1 MNPERLR
8 QIEDLYH
15 SARECEPDK
24 RSAFLSG
31 ACRGDPELR
40 REVESLLAQDP
51 AREGMLDRP
60 AAALLEDSAVM
71 MLAAGARL
79 GPYQIEARIGA
90 GGMGE
95 VYRARDTRLNRTV
108 AIKIL
113 AKGAAETPKVRQRFE
128 REARAV
134 SSLNHPHI
142 CALYDVGEQDG
153 IEYLVMEYLEGE
165 TLAAR
170 IEKGPLPSADLLRYA
185 SQIADALD
193 KAHRKGMVHRD
204 LKPGN
209 VMLTKTGAKLLDF
222 GLAKGGEILQGDM
235 GSSPTLS
242 RSLTAQGTIVGTMQY
257 MSPEQLEGKRV
268 DARSDIFSFGGV
280 LYEMATGKK
289 AFEAQSQASLMA
301 AILKE
306 ESRPMRDLQPMTPLL
321 LERVVKTCLAKDP
334 DERPQSAHD
343 LKLDL
348 DWIRE
353 SSGNS
358 EVVKLGVEKSPARRR
373 VADILMATGVSALVV
388 ASGFLILLRP
398 KQPPAERLEFAIP
411 LQKEASHLALSA
423 DGRMLAFVSP
433 NESSG
438 TNMLTVQRIGSSGG
452 AVLAGTEG
460 ASYPFWSPDNAYV
473 AFFADGKLR
482 KVAASGGVPQVIASA
497 TYGRGGTWGRGGV
510 IVYAPETSAWLWKVN
525 ADGSNAA
532 PLTDKIFDKTKEAT
546 HRWPIFL
553 PDGDHFLFFA
563 GTFTKASDDRIS
575 GIYLSS
581 LSGKEKRLLLLAH
594 SNPGYAN
601 GYLFHVDEKRSLRA
615 TPMDVSKGTTTGETQ
630 VVADQ
635 VGFQPSTYWGAFSVA
650 ENGTIVYN
658 PNVGAAFSV
667 LTWYD
672 RAGKE
677 LGTVG
682 DAGVLANPTLS
693 PDNSR
698 VTVDISDAKA
708 NNVNIWLSD
717 LKHGTSS
724 RFTFGLEDVTGV
736 WSRDGTL
743 VAYRSELAT
752 SVHIYSKQAQGLLPA
767 KSIFEATLDDVV
779 PNSWSIDDKEVL
791 CTFQPSTGGSD
802 LVLFPASGGKT
813 VPFLATKADETNGQ
827 ISPDGKWVAYA
838 SNESGDWEIYVTTFP
853 AASGKWQVS
862 RGGGIE
868 PRWRGDGKEIF
879 YIAAKTTFTAV
890 PVDTEGTFSTGNS
903 TPLFHSQLRAQVSS
917 TDLFNYDVSKDGQRF
932 LVNRYA
938 RPQQV
943 APLGVVLNATT
954 GMRK

>member
-1 MNPERLR
+1 MPL
-8 QIEDLYH
+8 
-15 SARECEPDK
+15 P
-24 RSAFLSG
+24 SG
-31 ACRGDPELR
+31 
-40 REVESLLAQDP
+40 
-51 AREGMLDRP
+51 MK
-60 AAALLEDSAVM
+60 
-71 MLAAGARL
+71 L
-79 GPYQIEARIGA
+79 GPYEIQSLLGA

-113 AKGAAETPKVRQRFE
+113 VKGLAEAAEIRQRFE

-142 CALYDVGEQDG
+142 CALYDVGNQDG

-170 IEKGPLPSADLLRYA
+170 IQKGPLPSADLLRYA

-193 KAHRKGMVHRD
+193 KAHRQGIVHRD

-235 GSSPTLS
+235 GSSPTIS
-242 RSLTAQGTIVGTMQY
+242 RNLTTEGTIVGTMQY
-257 MSPEQLEGKRV
+257 MSPEQLEGKDA

-289 AFEAQSQASLMA
+289 AFEAKSQASLIA
-301 AILKE
+301 AILRE
-306 ESRPMRDLQPMTPLL
+306 EIRPMRELQPMTPLL

-358 EVVKLGVEKSPARRR
+358 EVAKLEVEKSPSRSKATEMF
-373 VADILMATGVSALVV
+373 VAAGLSALVV
-388 ASGFLILLRP
+388 AAAFLFLFRP
-398 KQPPAERLEFAIP
+398 KQPPAERFEFAIP
-411 LQKEASHLALSA
+411 IQEEASHLALSA

-433 NESSG
+433 NEASG
-438 TNMLTVQRIGSSGG
+438 TNMVNVQRIGSSAA
-452 AVLAGTEG
+452 AVLPGTEG
-460 ASYPFWSPDNAYV
+460 ASYPFWSPDDAYV
-473 AFFADGKLR
+473 AFFADGHLK
-482 KVAASGGVPQVIASA
+482 KTAVSGGVPQILGNA
-497 TYGRGGTWGRGGV
+497 TTARGGSWGRKG
-510 IVYAPETSAWLWKVN
+510 IILYAPDAGGSLWTIN

-532 PLTDKIFDKTKEAT
+532 PLTEKIFDRAKEDT
-546 HRWPIFL
+546 HRWPVFL
-553 PDGDHFLFFA
+553 PDGEHFLFFA
-563 GTFTKASDDRIS
+563 GNYTNTGDNRNS

-581 LSGKEKRLLLLAH
+581 LSGKEKKLVLLAL
-594 SNPGYAN
+594 SNLGYAN
-601 GYLFHVDEKRSLRA
+601 GYLFYADEKKSLRA
-615 TPMDVSKGTTTGETQ
+615 TPVDISKGVTTGETQ

-650 ENGTIVYN
+650 ENGTVVYN
-658 PNVGAAFSV
+658 ASVGAAFSV

-677 LGTVG
+677 SGHVG
-682 DAGVLANPTLS
+682 DVGVLANPTLS

-698 VTVDISDAKA
+698 VAIDITDARA
-708 NNVNIWLSD
+708 NNINVWLSD
-717 LKHGTSS
+717 FKHGTSS
-724 RFTFGLEDVTGV
+724 RFTFDPAEDVVGV
-736 WSRDGTL
+736 WSRDGTM
-743 VAYRSELAT
+743 VAYRAIAAAG
-752 SVHIYSKQAQGLLPA
+752 VHIFSKQAQGLLPA
-767 KSIFEATLDDVV
+767 KSLIDVPDDIV
-779 PNSWSIDDKEVL
+779 PNSWSTDDKTIL
-791 CTFQPSTGGSD
+791 CTYQPNTGGSN
-802 LVLFPASGGKT
+802 LVLIPSSGGKT
-813 VPFLATKADETNGQ
+813 LPFLESKANETNGQ

-868 PRWRGDGKEIF
+868 PRWRGDGKELF
-879 YIAAKTTFTAV
+879 YIGPKTTLTAV
-890 PVDTEGTFSTGNS
+890 PVNSEGTFSTGNP

-917 TDLFNYDVSKDGQRF
+917 TDLFNYDVTKDGQRF
-932 LVNRYA
+932 LVNRYVK
-938 RPQQV
+938 PTQV
-943 APLGVVLNATT
+943 APLHVVLNATAD
-954 GMRK
+954 MRK

>member
-1 MNPERLR
+1 MPLT
-8 QIEDLYH
+8 
-15 SARECEPDK
+15 
-24 RSAFLSG
+24 SG
-31 ACRGDPELR
+31 TK
-40 REVESLLAQDP
+40 
-51 AREGMLDRP
+51 
-60 AAALLEDSAVM
+60 
-71 MLAAGARL
+71 L
-79 GPYQIEARIGA
+79 GPYEIQSVLGA

-113 AKGAAETPKVRQRFE
+113 AKDLAETPEVRQRFE

-142 CALYDVGEQDG
+142 CALYDVGNQGG

-170 IEKGPLPSADLLRYA
+170 IGKGPLPIADLLRNA

-193 KAHRKGMVHRD
+193 KAHRQGIVHRD

-235 GSSPTLS
+235 GSSPTVS
-242 RSLTAQGTIVGTMQY
+242 RNLTTEGTIVGTMQY
-257 MSPEQLEGKRV
+257 MSPEQLEGKEA

-289 AFEAQSQASLMA
+289 AFEAKSQASLIA
-301 AILKE
+301 AILRE
-306 ESRPMRDLQPMTPLL
+306 ESRPMRESQPMTPLL

-348 DWIRE
+348 DWIRD
-353 SSGNS
+353 SSGSS
-358 EVVKLGVEKSPARRR
+358 EVSQLPLEKHSARNKI
-373 VADILMATGVSALVV
+373 ADILLAAGAAAAVV
-388 ASGFLILLRP
+388 AIVFFFLFRP

-411 LQKEASHLALSA
+411 LQEEASHLSLSA

-433 NESSG
+433 NDASG
-438 TNMLTVQRIGSSGG
+438 ANMLTVQRIGSP
-452 AVLAGTEG
+452 AALVLQGTEG
-460 ASYPFWSPDNAYV
+460 ASYPFWSPDDAYV
-473 AFFADGKLR
+473 AFFADGHLK
-482 KVAASGGVPQVIASA
+482 KIPAAGGVPQILASA
-497 TYGRGGTWGRGGV
+497 TTARGGSWGRKGV
-510 IVYAPETSAWLWKVN
+510 ILYAPESGGCLWTVN
-525 ADGSNAA
+525 ADASNAA
-532 PLTDKIFDKTKEAT
+532 PLTDKIFDKTKVST
-546 HRWPIFL
+546 HRWPVFL
-553 PDGDHFLFFA
+553 PDGDGFLFFA
-563 GTFTKASDDRIS
+563 GDFTNPTEDSTS
-575 GIYLSS
+575 GVYFSS
-581 LSGKEKRLLLLAH
+581 LSGKGMRLILLAH
-594 SNPGYAN
+594 SNLGYAN
-601 GYLFHVDEKRSLRA
+601 GYLFYVDNKRSLRA
-615 TPMDVSKGTTTGETQ
+615 TPVDVSKGTAKGETQ
-630 VVADQ
+630 IVADQ

-650 ENGTIVYN
+650 ENGTVVYN
-658 PNVGAAFSV
+658 PSVGAAFSV

-677 LGTVG
+677 LGHVG
-682 DAGVLANPTLS
+682 DVGVLANPTLS
-693 PDNSR
+693 PDNTQ
-698 VTVDISDAKA
+698 VTVDIADARA
-708 NNVNIWLSD
+708 NNINVWLSD

-724 RFTFGLEDVTGV
+724 RFTFGQAEDVAGV
-736 WSRDGTL
+736 WSRDGTV
-743 VAYRSELAT
+743 VAYRSILSTA
-752 SVHIYSKQAQGLLPA
+752 VHIFSKQAQGLQPA
-767 KSIFEATLDDVV
+767 KSLVEISDDIV
-779 PNSWSIDDKEVL
+779 PNSWSPDDEIIL
-791 CTFQPSTGGSD
+791 CSLQPNTGGSN
-802 LVLFPASGGKT
+802 LVLLPASGGKT
-813 VPFLATKADETNGQ
+813 LPFLESKAAITNGQ
-827 ISPDGKWVAYA
+827 ISPDGRWVAYA

-879 YIAAKTTFTAV
+879 YISAKTTFTAV
-890 PVDTEGTFSTGNS
+890 PVNSEGTFSTGNP

-938 RPQQV
+938 KPQQV
-943 APLGVVLNATT
+943 APLHVVLNATVN
-954 GMRK
+954 MR